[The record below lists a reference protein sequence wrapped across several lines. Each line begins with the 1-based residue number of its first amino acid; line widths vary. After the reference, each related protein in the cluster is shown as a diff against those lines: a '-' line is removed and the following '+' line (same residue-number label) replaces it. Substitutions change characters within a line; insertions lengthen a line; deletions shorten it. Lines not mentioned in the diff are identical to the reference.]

1 MASMR
6 LVFRADASPDIGT
19 GHVMRC
25 SSIAEEAL
33 TRNISCVFVGS
44 MGGIGWIEDRLSSLG
59 IQVSSVANFT
69 GISDS
74 DLLIIDSYSEA
85 AQGDLLE
92 RNNWL
97 ATIAI
102 VDEAT
107 PPQKADLYI
116 HPGLECNW
124 FHGDRSNLIFG
135 SKFIPLRKSI
145 RKRLPSF
152 DNHVENVVVFGG
164 GADAFGFAQ
173 EMSRILSP
181 LPGFTKVSFFSS
193 AFQKIERDDSRFRVF
208 EFGPLLDVELDQADL
223 VFTTAST
230 SSLEIVA
237 REIPVGIACSVENQQ
252 PYYRA
257 LKELQVAKQIGERT
271 TTGSWK
277 IDAKTIQ
284 SLISDP
290 VVRSEIKIA
299 NNNFIDLSGASR
311 IVDAI
316 TSL

>member
-1 MASMR
+1 LASMR

-33 TRNISCVFVGS
+33 ARNIPCIFVGS
-44 MGGIGWIEDRLSSLG
+44 MGGISWIDDRLSSLG
-59 IQVSSVANFT
+59 IPVCTVSNFT
-69 GISDS
+69 ELGDS
-74 DLLIIDSYSEA
+74 DLLIIDSYSQET
-85 AQGDLLE
+85 QIDLLE
-92 RNNWL
+92 RNNWISK
-97 ATIAI
+97 IAI
-102 VDEAT
+102 IDEAT

-116 HPGLECNW
+116 HPGLDCKW
-124 FHGDRSNLIFG
+124 FHGDRNNLIFG

-145 RKRLPSF
+145 KKRLPSF
-152 DNHVENVVVFGG
+152 DDHLENVVVFGG
-164 GADAFGFAQ
+164 GADTFGFAQ
-173 EMSRILSP
+173 EMSRLLTP
-181 LPGFTKVSFFSS
+181 LPGFSKVSFFSS
-193 AFQKIERDDSRFRVF
+193 AFQTIEKNDSRFRVF
-208 EFGPLLDVELDQADL
+208 DFGPLLDVELDKADL

-237 REIPVGIACSVENQQ
+237 REIPVGIACAVENQH

-257 LKELQVAKQIGERT
+257 LQDSHVAEQIGVRT
-271 TTGSWK
+271 ATGTWNLDSK
-277 IDAKTIQ
+277 KIQ

-290 VVRSEIKIA
+290 LVRNEIKMA
-299 NNNFIDLSGASR
+299 NNNFIDLGGASR